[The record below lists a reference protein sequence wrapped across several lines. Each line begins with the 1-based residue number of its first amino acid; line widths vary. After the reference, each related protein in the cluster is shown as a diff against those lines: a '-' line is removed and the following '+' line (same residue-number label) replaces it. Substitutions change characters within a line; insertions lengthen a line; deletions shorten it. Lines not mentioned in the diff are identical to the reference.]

1 MPYKAIFE
9 IGPIS
14 HYIGA
19 SRKARDLWGASFLFS
34 YLMGICAK
42 AVLEIEL
49 PSYMN
54 DWNKISNVI
63 TRPSLIND
71 QLFIGIPSDSF
82 NNVEAGTIPDRLYCR
97 INNED
102 TLKHVKVEFAKIIWD
117 LYKDARDQIKNY
129 YHQSK
134 GSNNF
139 EDNDPQEKIAE
150 QQLKQYFRLFY
161 VSASDNTDIEI
172 LEQAIFS
179 RSRIFEYEKTQDDVN
194 QASSKYER
202 CLLCGD
208 RRRVITIKN
217 IRMGKRRPDEPL
229 CAVCTVKRGL
239 INKIKGATPFPSTT
253 DIAAAVTKQVIEEKF
268 EAIKPELIKFLKA
281 QDGRYELK
289 NDLIDEWGAEKYKI
303 FKKLISLSDSD
314 LQSKTYPAFQHY
326 IEYQIYSMDF
336 YEAKMLRGKLRKIV
350 QEELRTQ
357 RNGNGHII
365 REKMLW
371 LNRAFYAIVAMD
383 ADGIGK
389 ILQRAYKNNDLIL
402 GRDISMALSG
412 FANNVYNLINNNS
425 GRLIYAGG
433 EDLLFMAHPASL
445 LKLIEEIAQNFQT
458 CFPPDL
464 RTRMDN
470 LVGQPVNLTISG
482 GACICYH
489 KYPLKL
495 AIRSAHYLLDNV
507 AKQRPGKNC
516 LAIQL
521 YKGSGEKAEVTLPI
535 LPIPGRINFT
545 ISKYINLIEKIM
557 KKDQNIEIPRSFVF
571 KLIEEFDVMSTVI
584 TTRHDLINYVSF
596 ILQKTR
602 SDKRVDIEEL
612 SELIQNSV
620 TCTPGGIDYLQ
631 LIEHL
636 YFIRFLTESEL

>member
-9 IGPIS
+9 VGPIS

-42 AVLEIEL
+42 AVLEKEL
-49 PSYMN
+49 PSYTN
-54 DWNKISNVI
+54 DWDKISNVI

-82 NNVEAGTIPDRLYCR
+82 NNVEAGTIPDRLYCQ
-97 INNED
+97 IENED
-102 TLKHVKVEFAKIIWD
+102 TLEYVKKEFVKIILA
-117 LYKDARDQIKNY
+117 LYEDARDQIKNY
-129 YHQSK
+129 YQSDD
-134 GSNNF
+134 NF
-139 EDNDPQEKIAE
+139 EDNDSELIIAK

-161 VSASDNTDIEI
+161 VSASDDTDIEV

-179 RSRIFEYEKTQDDVN
+179 RSRIFEYERTKDDAN

-208 RRRVITIKN
+208 RRRVLTIKN

-253 DIAAAVTKQVIEEKF
+253 DIAAAVTKRAIEEKF
-268 EAIKPELIKFLKA
+268 EAIKPELINFLKA
-281 QDGRYELK
+281 QDGRYELRK
-289 NDLIDEWGAEKYKI
+289 DLIDEWGTEKYKI
-303 FKKLISLSDSD
+303 FKKLISLSVSD
-314 LQSKTYPAFQHY
+314 LQNKTYPEFQHY
-326 IEYQIYSMDF
+326 IEYQIYFMDF
-336 YEAKMLRGKLRKIV
+336 YEAKMLWGKLRKIV

-357 RNGNGHII
+357 RNGNGYVI

-389 ILQRAYKNNDLIL
+389 ILQHAYKNNDLIL

-433 EDLLFMAHPASL
+433 EDLLFVAHPASL

-458 CFPPDL
+458 YFPPDL

-470 LVGQPVNLTISG
+470 LAGQPVNLTISA

-521 YKGSGEKAEVTLPI
+521 YKGSREKAEVTLPI
-535 LPIPGRINFT
+535 LPIPGRIDFT
-545 ISKYINLIEKIM
+545 ISKYINLIEKLM

-584 TTRHDLINYVSF
+584 TTRHDLINYISF

-602 SDKRVDIEEL
+602 SDKSVDIEAL

-620 TCTPGGIDYLQ
+620 TCTPDGIDYWQ

-636 YFIRFLTESEL
+636 YFIRFLTESE